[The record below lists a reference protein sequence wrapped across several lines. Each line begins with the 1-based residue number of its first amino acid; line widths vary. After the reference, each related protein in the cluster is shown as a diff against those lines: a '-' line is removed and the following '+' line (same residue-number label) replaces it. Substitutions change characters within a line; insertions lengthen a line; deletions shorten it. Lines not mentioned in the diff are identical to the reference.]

1 MDTTAPRLLPTATE
15 LVRARIAISVVF
27 FMLGTGAGL
36 WAVHIPIVKARLG
49 IDPAILGI
57 ALLTMAIG
65 AVGFMPVT
73 GWAIAR
79 FGSRLPTLVATFA
92 YVALTPLPV
101 LAPSIPFLFVV
112 AFLFGASMGALD
124 VAMNT
129 QASELETARGK
140 PTMSSFHGFFS
151 IGGLAGALIG
161 AGVIGIG
168 WGNGEGALV
177 AAAVFLAIS
186 VFAVQHLLRSL
197 PPDHAGPR
205 FALPSKAVIGIGLV
219 AFLCFAIEGA
229 VTDWSALY
237 LSSVKGA
244 SPTMAAT
251 GFALYSLAM
260 AFCRLVGDP
269 VVARLGRRVIL
280 VGGGLLMALG
290 MAIALLSP
298 WPLVAA
304 IGFALVGIGAA
315 NVVPV
320 VFSAGGQTPGVPPS
334 VGVAAVVT
342 LGYSGFLI
350 APPVLGFVAHAYGLS
365 AALTIVLAMALAITL
380 GTARR
385 RAGG

>member
-1 MDTTAPRLLPTATE
+1 
-15 LVRARIAISVVF
+15 
-27 FMLGTGAGL
+27 
-36 WAVHIPIVKARLG
+36 
-49 IDPAILGI
+49 
-57 ALLTMAIG
+57 
-65 AVGFMPVT
+65 
-73 GWAIAR
+73 
-79 FGSRLPTLVATFA
+79 
-92 YVALTPLPV
+92 
-101 LAPSIPFLFVV
+101 
-112 AFLFGASMGALD
+112 MGALD

-177 AAAVFLAIS
+177 AAAIFLAIS

-197 PPDHAGPR
+197 PPDHVGPR

-290 MAIALLSP
+290 MAIALVSP

-385 RAGG
+385 RAGS

>member
-1 MDTTAPRLLPTATE
+1 M
-15 LVRARIAISVVF
+15 I
-27 FMLGTGAGL
+27 
-36 WAVHIPIVKARLG
+36 
-49 IDPAILGI
+49 
-57 ALLTMAIG
+57 
-65 AVGFMPVT
+65 
-73 GWAIAR
+73 
-79 FGSRLPTLVATFA
+79 ATFA
-92 YVALTPLPV
+92 YVALTPLPA
-101 LAPSIPFLFVV
+101 LAPSVPFLFAA
-112 AFLFGASMGALD
+112 AFFFGASMGALD

-168 WGNGEGALV
+168 WGNGEGAV
-177 AAAVFLAIS
+177 AAAIVFFVVSL
-186 VFAVQHLLRSL
+186 FAVRDLLRTM

-244 SPTMAAT
+244 SPAMAAT

-269 VVARLGRRVIL
+269 VVAKLGRRTIL
-280 VGGGLLMALG
+280 TGGGALMALG
-290 MAIALLSP
+290 LAFAIAAP
-298 WPLVAA
+298 WPLVGA
-304 IGFALVGIGAA
+304 IGFALVGVGAA

-320 VFSAGGQTPGVPPS
+320 AFSAGGQTPGVPPS

-365 AALTIVLAMALAITL
+365 ASLAVVLVMAVVIAIGALRRNAI
-380 GTARR
+380 
-385 RAGG
+385 